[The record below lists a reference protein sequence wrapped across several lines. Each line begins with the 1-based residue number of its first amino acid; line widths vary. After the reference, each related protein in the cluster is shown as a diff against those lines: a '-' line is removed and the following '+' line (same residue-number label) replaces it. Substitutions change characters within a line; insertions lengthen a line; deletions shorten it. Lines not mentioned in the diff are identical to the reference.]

1 MAIAFVPPLRIDQVF
16 QAVKNNA
23 PNVVGM
29 DIMLNYV
36 ENAYI
41 DPVNAQ
47 FDRSIWNC
55 YGMTDRTINSCEAYH
70 RVMNERFRHRNQDPY
85 TFVEFLQEQE
95 MELESRH
102 GQLQL
107 GAPPKKDD
115 QFMCLLMKH

>member
-1 MAIAFVPPLRIDQVF
+1 MPPLRIDLVF

-29 DIMLNYV
+29 DVMLSYV
-36 ENAYI
+36 DSTYI

-47 FDRSIWNC
+47 FDRLVWNS
-55 YGMTDRTINSCEAYH
+55 YGMIDDDLTTNCCEAYH
-70 RVMNERFRHRNQDPY
+70 RVMNERFRHRHPDPY

-95 MELESRH
+95 MELERRH

-107 GAPPKKDD
+107 GAPSKKTTSLRA
-115 QFMCLLMKH
+115 C